1 MSPRKTS
8 WMRCAVSI
16 NMDIDLL
23 KKVERYK
30 HGSGKDM
37 NRSDAVNDLIRDGL
51 RWKDRNRTL
60 DEYLPLKESERIKL
74 SIEMKSIKSEA
85 KRSQE
90 LVRKLRERLEK
101 YEEVH

>member
-30 HGSGKDM
+30 HGSGQDM

-60 DEYLPLKESERIKL
+60 DEYLPLKESERIQMN
-74 SIEMKSIKSEA
+74 MKMASIKSEA
-85 KRSQE
+85 KSSQE
-90 LVRKLRERLEK
+90 LARKLRERLEK
-101 YEEVH
+101 YEEVC